1 VPSADPANSERVI
14 SHELKDC
21 LELVD
26 RSGRAVIEG
35 KHGRIPENL
44 PPILERLKIDPAC
57 YVKFI
62 NRSEKTRFGNFI
74 GPKEAMDSS
83 RAHCPIQN
91 PIRPRYV
98 KLSLS

>member
-1 VPSADPANSERVI
+1 MPSADPANSERVI

-44 PPILERLKIDPAC
+44 PPILERLKIDPA
-57 YVKFI
+57 
-62 NRSEKTRFGNFI
+62 S
-74 GPKEAMDSS
+74 
-83 RAHCPIQN
+83 
-91 PIRPRYV
+91 
-98 KLSLS
+98 